1 MEGNQVEQD
10 NYFDTDDSLEVSNTE
25 LRKKDKQASVGRMTP
40 LAAISVLTL
49 VGIVCVVIDLCLE
62 NE

>member
-1 MEGNQVEQD
+1 MEED
-10 NYFDTDDSLEVSNTE
+10 NCFDIDDGLEVSDME

>member
-1 MEGNQVEQD
+1 MEQV
-10 NYFDTDDSLEVSNTE
+10 NYFDIDDGLEASNME

>member
-1 MEGNQVEQD
+1 MEQD
-10 NYFDTDDSLEVSNTE
+10 NYFDIDDGLEASNME
-25 LRKKDKQASVGRMTP
+25 LRKKDKQASVGRITP

>member
-1 MEGNQVEQD
+1 MEED
-10 NYFDTDDSLEVSNTE
+10 NCFDIDDGLEVSDME
-25 LRKKDKQASVGRMTP
+25 IRKKDKQASVGRMTP

>member
-1 MEGNQVEQD
+1 MEQV
-10 NYFDTDDSLEVSNTE
+10 NYFDIDDGLEASNME
-25 LRKKDKQASVGRMTP
+25 LRKKDKQASVGRITP

>member
-1 MEGNQVEQD
+1 MEKG
-10 NYFDTDDSLEVSNTE
+10 NYFDIDDGLEVSDTE
-25 LRKKDKQASVGRMTP
+25 LLKKDKKASVGRITP

-49 VGIVCVVIDLCLE
+49 VGIVCVLIDLCLE

>member
-1 MEGNQVEQD
+1 MEKG
-10 NYFDTDDSLEVSNTE
+10 NYFDIDDALEVSNTE
-25 LRKKDKQASVGRMTP
+25 LRKKDKQASVGRITP

>member
-10 NYFDTDDSLEVSNTE
+10 NYFDIDDSLEASNTE
-25 LRKKDKQASVGRMTP
+25 LRKKDKQASVGRITP

-49 VGIVCVVIDLCLE
+49 VGIV
-62 NE
+62 

>member
-1 MEGNQVEQD
+1 VEQV
-10 NYFDTDDSLEVSNTE
+10 NYFDIDDGLEASNME
-25 LRKKDKQASVGRMTP
+25 LRKKDKQASVGRITP